1 MLEIFLFFLELGT
14 FHVIDFNGLDHF
26 YFFIVVAL
34 PFNFKKWLM
43 LLKWVTIFTLGHC
56 LTLFINYYFKV
67 SIDSYLVEILI
78 PLTIVCTCVIIFF
91 KKDGYLEQNIFKYL
105 TPAAFIFGLIH
116 GMGFGK
122 YFNIVVQNDSSLTS
136 LFGFAFG
143 IEFAQLIIVSVILI
157 FNTLILKIINNK
169 FKIWIRMISFLI
181 FILSIKMVFERL

>member
-78 PLTIVCTCVIIFF
+78 PLTIVYTCVIIFF
-91 KKDGYLEQNIFKYL
+91 KKDGYLELNIFKYL

-169 FKIWIRMISFLI
+169 FKIWIQMISFLI
-181 FILSIKMVFERL
+181 FILSIKMLFERL